1 MAKQATRAQKKLA
14 QQKKEQRFVMSR
26 KVARVLTCIAGA
38 LALVVAINA
47 AVLAM
52 WVPAVVF
59 LALTALAFYLAYA
72 MSVEIRSARG

>member
-1 MAKQATRAQKKLA
+1 MVKQATRAQKKLA
-14 QQKKEQRFVMSR
+14 QQKKEQRFVASR
-26 KVARVLTCIAGA
+26 KVARVLTCIAGV

-59 LALTALAFYLAYA
+59 LALTVLAFYLAYA
-72 MSVEIRSARG
+72 MSVEIRSARS